1 MHVPAPS
8 LRLEQTAPY
17 AFGADSALIYRFA
30 RERPDYSDYALGRV
44 LTGLPGRP
52 AFPVRLAD
60 EVFQRCLEHMTRRGL
75 SRRLTLYDPCCGGAY
90 LLSTLAFLHW
100 PRLQL
105 VIGSDADAGVLPL
118 ASRNLSL
125 LTVQGLR
132 ERRLKIESMHGLY
145 GKESHAAALQS
156 AKRCEARLA
165 ILLDMHDVATQLFLA
180 DALDPGDLRANIDSE
195 TIDVVITDVP
205 YGKHSEWI
213 GPALKDTPER
223 DPLRS
228 LLGSLLAVLAPHA
241 VVAIIS
247 DKAQRARHERYTRV
261 DRFQVGKRRI
271 EILACQTLNDE

>member
-1 MHVPAPS
+1 M
-8 LRLEQTAPY
+8 T
-17 AFGADSALIYRFA
+17 YRFA

-75 SRRLTLYDPCCGGAY
+75 SRRLTVYDPCCGGAY

-156 AKRCEARLA
+156 AKRFEARLA
-165 ILLDMHDVATQLFLA
+165 ILLDMHDVATRLFQA
-180 DALDPGDLRANIDSE
+180 DALDPGILRANINSGMVDM
-195 TIDVVITDVP
+195 VITDVP
-205 YGKHSEWI
+205 YGMHSAWI
-213 GPALKDTPER
+213 RRTLTAAPAL
-223 DPLRS
+223 DPLRA
-228 LLGSLLAVLAPHA
+228 LLDSLLAVLAPHA
-241 VVAIIS
+241 IVAIIS
-247 DKAQRARHERYTRV
+247 DKAQKARHEQFTRV
-261 DRFQVGKRRI
+261 DKFQIGKRRI
-271 EILACQTLNDE
+271 EMFARRPCVVN